1 MCKEGLR
8 MDALCFVRKTVV
20 SKAVG
25 FYTKNFAE
33 KLCRFPAENA
43 LTFGRN
49 ANIIEA

>member
-1 MCKEGLR
+1 MCKKGLR
-8 MDALCFVRKTVV
+8 MDAFALRKKTVV

-25 FYTKNFAE
+25 FYTKNLIE
-33 KLCRFPAENA
+33 KLCRFSVRNT